1 MNTPT
6 QTRPFLALALAA
18 PLFATPPA
26 PADTRY
32 FDDTRTGCDGSSNDA
47 DCWHDGTGKAVSLP
61 GPCDDVVYATSAKLT
76 ADLSVGS
83 FTLNANVILYLDDN
97 AGTGST
103 LTVKGCGRSQISTL
117 NTGAKILLR
126 ESTSEL
132 KFVEKDHIVIGSG
145 AIEGSNAAA
154 AVKIAD
160 PGKVLLSKV
169 DITGFLILTGSGDF
183 INAGTVEANAAGTL
197 EVDVSGSIVD
207 LANGGPVSSSN
218 FRWGVTHA
226 GGVLLFDAE
235 PGGLSGHFYVAAGD
249 LQAGA
254 GTDDID
260 VATTG
265 DLLMLGGEIITGVND
280 SFCFSQGC
288 PP

>member
-6 QTRPFLALALAA
+6 QTRRFLALALAA
-18 PLFATPPA
+18 PLFAAPPA

-32 FDDTRTGCDGSSNDA
+32 FDDTRTDCDGSSNDA

-83 FTLNANVILYLDDN
+83 FTLNAGVMLKLDDN
-97 AGTGST
+97 AGTGFT

-117 NTGAKILLR
+117 NTRAKILLR
-126 ESTSEL
+126 ESGSEL

-145 AIEGSNAAA
+145 AIEGSNGAAKVKAA
-154 AVKIAD
+154 AV
-160 PGKVLLSKV
+160 GKVLLSKV

-197 EVDVSGSIVD
+197 EIDVSGNIDD
-207 LANGGPVSSSN
+207 LVSPAGDIDAT

-235 PGGLSGHFYVAAGD
+235 PSALSGHFYVADGD

-265 DLLMLGGEIITGVND
+265 DLLMVGGKIITGVND